1 MGMNGIPQGKKA
13 ECEMNTKGVGRCLSQ
28 KEREIQTNGRVWVI
42 EAKGEEA
49 PEERSIGQMLGPLGL
64 CKA

>member
-1 MGMNGIPQGKKA
+1 
-13 ECEMNTKGVGRCLSQ
+13 MNTKGVGRCLSQ
-28 KEREIQTNGRVWVI
+28 KEQRDTKTNGRVWVI

-49 PEERSIGQMLGPLGL
+49 PGERSIGQVLGSLGL